1 MLAWAAE
8 PTPTDCVYDTSPL
21 VIKLPISLP
30 PVKQPGQACTMR
42 PCGWLW
48 LVPRPSCKPLN
59 LSKDAPTKGPR
70 RTTEDHGPS
79 QHVLNSRGGKFNYGS
94 NFFQY

>member
-8 PTPTDCVYDTSPL
+8 STPTDCVYDTSPL
-21 VIKLPISLP
+21 VMKLPVSLP
-30 PVKQPGQACTMR
+30 PVKQPDQACTVR
-42 PCGWLW
+42 PCGCLW

-70 RTTEDHGPS
+70 RTTDQVSMFLTPEAKS
-79 QHVLNSRGGKFNYGS
+79 LIMVAISFNTS
-94 NFFQY
+94 L